1 MINLNYIFMYA
12 FFNRLTISLN
22 VGANEIGE
30 LILNIIRR
38 LQHLADRLSAYDIVK
53 LKSILSI

>member
-38 LQHLADRLSAYDIVK
+38 LQHLADRLSAYDM
-53 LKSILSI
+53 LN